1 MGFIKEFKE
10 FAVKGNAMDLAVGV
24 IIGGAFSKLVSSL
37 VNDILLPPISA
48 LAGNTDLSQLKVD
61 LSAIRSTVSKAGESV
76 TEAVASKLEA
86 VDPDAVEKAETL
98 YSTVTTTPAEPIY
111 WCYGAFL
118 QQCIDFIII
127 AFCVFLIVKLM
138 NRISRK
144 EKAGKVAPSKE
155 EQLLTEIRDLLK
167 ARNGEHE

>member
-1 MGFIKEFKE
+1 MGFIREFKE
-10 FAVKGNAMDLAVGV
+10 FAIKGNAMDLAIGV
-24 IIGGAFSKLVSSL
+24 IIGGAFGKIVSSL

-48 LAGNTDLSQLKVD
+48 LVGNTDLSQLKID
-61 LSAIRSTVSKAGESV
+61 LSALREGVAKAGENV
-76 TEAVASKLEA
+76 TGTVASTLDGI
-86 VDPDAVEKAETL
+86 VPDAAAKAETI
-98 YSTVTTTPAEPIY
+98 YHSVTVTPTEPIY

-118 QQCIDFIII
+118 QQCIDFIIV

-144 EKAGKVAPSKE
+144 KKSDPAAPSKE

-167 ARNGEHE
+167 AKETNGR

>member
-24 IIGGAFSKLVSSL
+24 IIGGAFGKLVSSL

-61 LSAIRSTVSKAGESV
+61 LSAIRSTVSKAGES
-76 TEAVASKLEA
+76 
-86 VDPDAVEKAETL
+86 
-98 YSTVTTTPAEPIY
+98 
-111 WCYGAFL
+111 
-118 QQCIDFIII
+118 
-127 AFCVFLIVKLM
+127 
-138 NRISRK
+138 
-144 EKAGKVAPSKE
+144 APPKE